1 MDEPG
6 IGTQCVRACRL
17 GHEIPRFGNR
27 LTISGRLYAFGNGS
41 REFSCQKGKLIPIIQ
56 LVMILNGAFRGSQD
70 SYLPN
75 QCEFIIPVIIF
86 RETKLV
92 LW

>member
-1 MDEPG
+1 MDEPV
-6 IGTQCVRACRL
+6 IGAQCVRTCRL

-27 LTISGRLYAFGNGS
+27 LTINGRLYGLGNGS
-41 REFSCQKGKLIPIIQ
+41 RELSCQKGKLIPIIQ
-56 LVMILNGAFRGSQD
+56 LVMILNVAFRGSQD

-75 QCEFIIPVIIF
+75 QCEFKITVIIF